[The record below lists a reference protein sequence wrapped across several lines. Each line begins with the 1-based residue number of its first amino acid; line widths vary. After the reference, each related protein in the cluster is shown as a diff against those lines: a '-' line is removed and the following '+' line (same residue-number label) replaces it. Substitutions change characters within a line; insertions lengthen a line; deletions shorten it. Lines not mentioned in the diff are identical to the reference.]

1 MERMSLSRNERAQT
15 KCLRSQSVEKIQF
28 YTKQQPRGSAHEK
41 AFAAQTHKNRGH
53 VPRFLYF
60 KREKVS
66 AWELS
71 DDSCS
76 A

>member
-1 MERMSLSRNERAQT
+1 MERVSLSRNKRAQT

-28 YTKQQPRGSAHEK
+28 YTKQQPRGSAHEIEIV
-41 AFAAQTHKNRGH
+41 Q
-53 VPRFLYF
+53 RFLCF
-60 KREKVS
+60 RREMIS

-71 DDSCS
+71 DDLCS